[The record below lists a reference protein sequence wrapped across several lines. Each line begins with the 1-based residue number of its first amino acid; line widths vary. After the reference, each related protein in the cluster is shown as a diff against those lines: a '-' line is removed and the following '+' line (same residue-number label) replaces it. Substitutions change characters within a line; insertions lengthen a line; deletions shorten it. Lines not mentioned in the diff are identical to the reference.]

1 MSSLNDWI
9 AATKNTSALKPDDL
23 IGVLANVNLKQPT
36 HLSPSKPAP
45 PSPGETGGKDDED
58 KPLSKAENS
67 LLQKIVRKGLIESKQ
82 ELEIQRKDPTSPL
95 YSVKTFE
102 ALHLKPELLKGK

>member
-23 IGVLANVNLKQPT
+23 IGVLSNVNLKQPT

-45 PSPGETGGKDDED
+45 LSPGETGGKDDED